1 MGISL
6 YFKSYYKK
14 GMITLHHA
22 FAFNM
27 VESRGLE
34 PMTPCL

>member
-27 VESRGLE
+27 ALITYFDTITH
-34 PMTPCL
+34 P

>member
-27 VESRGLE
+27 KKDTNFNTITH
-34 PMTPCL
+34 P